1 MRSPAEF
8 WDHLARRLTR
18 TLNKVN
24 GMYSALTTNIAI
36 SPDVQNALD
45 NNRAVVAL
53 ESTIFSHLGL
63 PSPANREALD
73 RCIAAITDAGATP
86 AITAVIN
93 GVARVG
99 ISDDEHHLILGP
111 AKKVG
116 ERELALA
123 IAQRWPFGATTVS
136 ASLLLARRAGI
147 GVFATGG
154 IGGVHRGANIHGD
167 ISADVSSDL
176 GALAAHQVVT
186 VCAGAKS
193 FLDLPRTL
201 EYLETL
207 SVPVIGLA
215 CDEFPAFTVHS
226 SGLPIPARV
235 EDVHQLADVVR
246 AHIALGR
253 SGGIL
258 ACVPVPINESLDRDL
273 IDAVIETALA
283 ATALAGIEGP
293 AVTPHVLG
301 AIAAAT
307 GGASVRANLALAEN
321 NARVAAELAVALA
334 K

>member
-1 MRSPAEF
+1 
-8 WDHLARRLTR
+8 
-18 TLNKVN
+18 
-24 GMYSALTTNIAI
+24 MYGALTTKIAI
-36 SPDVQNALD
+36 SPDVQSALD

-73 RCIAAITDAGATP
+73 RCLAAITGAGATP

-93 GVARVG
+93 GIARVG
-99 ISDDEHHLILGP
+99 ISSDEHDLILGP

-123 IAQRWPFGATTVS
+123 IAQRWQFGATTVS

-154 IGGVHRGANIHGD
+154 IGGVHRGASNHGD
-167 ISADVSSDL
+167 ISADVSPDL

-201 EYLETL
+201 EYLETM

-246 AHIALGR
+246 AHIGLGR

-258 ACVPVPINESLDRDL
+258 ACVPVPIDESLDRDL
-273 IDAVIETALA
+273 INAVIETALA
-283 ATALAGIEGP
+283 ATAAAGIEGP

-321 NARVAAELAVALA
+321 NARVAAELAVELA

>member
-1 MRSPAEF
+1 MVAPE
-8 WDHLARRLTR
+8 
-18 TLNKVN
+18 VQ
-24 GMYSALTTNIAI
+24 SALG
-36 SPDVQNALD
+36 

-53 ESTIFSHLGL
+53 ESTIFSNLGL

-73 RCIAAITDAGATP
+73 RCLAAIMGAGATP
-86 AITAVIN
+86 AITAVID
-93 GVARVG
+93 GIARVG
-99 ISDDEHHLILGP
+99 ISQDEHHLILGT

-123 IAQRWPFGATTVS
+123 IAQKWKFGATTVS
-136 ASLLLARRAGI
+136 ASLLLAARAGI
-147 GVFATGG
+147 KVFATGG

-167 ISADVSSDL
+167 VSADL
-176 GALAAHQVVT
+176 GAIAAHQVVT

-207 SVPVIGLA
+207 SVPVIGIA

-226 SGLPIPARV
+226 SGLGIPARV
-235 EDVHQLADVVR
+235 EDVGELADVVR
-246 AHIALGR
+246 AHISLGR
-253 SGGIL
+253 RGGIL
-258 ACVPVPINESLDRDL
+258 ACVPVPVNESLDREM

-283 ATALAGIEGP
+283 ATTAAGIEGP

-301 AIAAAT
+301 AIATAT

-321 NARVAAELAVALA
+321 NAKVAAQLAVALT